1 MTKIALIELGDFHDE
16 CLFSQIQFLQQKDIE
31 VTLFC
36 NVKLKSRVNS
46 FSGLKEICYLDLSSK
61 FKKYKSRWNLWKTI
75 VFEGYSKVIFN
86 TAESTIYKLIRLP
99 FPKRIEL
106 IGTVHNAQNLKGKS
120 KQKAIT
126 KKIHK
131 YVTLNDFTAKN
142 IISEK
147 LTRKKVGAYY
157 PIFFPNFKE
166 TLKKPENEIWITVP
180 GVISFDK
187 RDYSIFKNLKLEKNI
202 KIIFLGRANTPDA
215 IEFTSEAETYPS
227 FKSMVFFNEFI
238 PNDLFHD
245 YIKNSDYILPLI
257 HPNNPFFN
265 HFLKYKISGSY
276 NLAFAYKK
284 TLLMEQSFSEI
295 EDFKETAFFYDYTN
309 FERIFDVL
317 YSLEKKVYKNPKWS
331 FEYQKQ
337 NYLDF
342 IFS

>member
-1 MTKIALIELGDFHDE
+1 MTKIALIEFGNFHDE
-16 CLFSQIQFLQQKDIE
+16 CLYSQIQFLQQKNID

-36 NVKLKSRVNS
+36 NVKLKSQVSS
-46 FSGLKEICYLDLSSK
+46 FTGCKEIRYLDLSSK

-75 VFEGYSKVIFN
+75 VFGGFSKVIFN
-86 TAESTIYKLIRLP
+86 TAESTIYKFIRLP

-106 IGTVHNAQNLKGKS
+106 IGTLHNTQNLKGKS

-131 YVTLNDFTAKN
+131 YFTINDFTAKS

-147 LTRKKVGAYY
+147 LTRKKVNAYY

-166 TLKKPENEIWITVP
+166 SLKKPENEIWITVP

-187 RDYSIFKNLKLEKNI
+187 RGYRIFKGLKLEKNI
-202 KIIFLGRANTPDA
+202 KIIFLGRANNPDA
-215 IEFTSEAETYPS
+215 IEFIREAETYPS
-227 FKSMVFFNEFI
+227 FKNMVFFNDFI
-238 PNDLFHD
+238 PNGLFHD
-245 YIKNSDYILPLI
+245 YVKNSDYILPLI
-257 HPNNPFFN
+257 HPNNHFFN

-284 TLLMEQSFSEI
+284 TLLMGQSFSEI

-309 FERIFDVL
+309 FERIFDVINHT
-317 YSLEKKVYKNPKWS
+317 EKKVYKNKKWS

-342 IFS
+342 IFG